1 MPSKHELN
9 ALEIAKIKYKFQ
21 ISKFDYTLPA
31 QGVDLEFLS
40 LRRNEVLDHLETL
53 KVKVSTIDFTTLPG
67 ADEFHIADSM
77 VTWYQLALR
86 EINQKEYMLGLE
98 GKPYNREEYTE
109 AQARYMYHATRE
121 RTI

>member
-67 ADEFHIADSM
+67 VDEFHIADSM

-86 EINQKEYMLGLE
+86 EINQKEYMLGLK
-98 GKPYNREEYTE
+98 GKYNSRDFEVI
-109 AQARYMYHATRE
+109 RGMYMDKAIKE
-121 RTI
+121 RAL